1 METKMETKKCIY
13 CNTIKTVDLFN
24 MNGKQLIN
32 VCSDCGKLQ
41 HKI

>member
-1 METKMETKKCIY
+1 METEMETKKWIH

-24 MNGKQLIN
+24 MNGKHLIN
-32 VCSDCGKLQ
+32 VCGDCGKLQ